1 MDTSALGAAAG
12 TTTSGTSSATSG
24 TNAQD
29 LSSMFLK
36 LLVTQLEHQDP
47 TQPQD
52 ESQFI
57 GQLAQ
62 FASLEQLTG
71 INTAVTGLA
80 SMAGVTP
87 PATTDT
93 TTPSTSA
100 TPQA

>member
-12 TTTSGTSSATSG
+12 TTTSDTTGATSG
-24 TNAQD
+24 TNAKD

-80 SMAGVTP
+80 SLAGVTP
-87 PATTDT
+87 PAASDT
-93 TTPSTSA
+93 NTPATSA
-100 TPQA
+100 TEQA